1 MVKLSKKPYESKD
14 VVEVYEERYIHH
26 PLQADDINFEIK
38 TTESLLNPEDKWCD
52 VACGTSYHLRKAK
65 GSFERYG
72 VDRSHLMVNEHIE
85 DTEYKVNYFI
95 EDLLYF
101 NPGTSFNL
109 VTNFWFGYS
118 HQETLNDVLK
128 FFEKMIE
135 ITNKGGSIILSVHNN
150 WKLFDSIPRLTDEPM
165 GGVFRFDSL
174 NWSYKE
180 PSTGHKYNCIS
191 PHKDLIVETFK
202 PYFKKLY
209 WKDYPNFAGKELLI
223 LEEKECN

>member
-1 MVKLSKKPYESKD
+1 
-14 VVEVYEERYIHH
+14 
-26 PLQADDINFEIK
+26 
-38 TTESLLNPEDKWCD
+38 
-52 VACGTSYHLRKAK
+52 
-65 GSFERYG
+65 
-72 VDRSHLMVNEHIE
+72 
-85 DTEYKVNYFI
+85 
-95 EDLLYF
+95 
-101 NPGTSFNL
+101 
-109 VTNFWFGYS
+109 
-118 HQETLNDVLK
+118 
-128 FFEKMIE
+128 MIE